1 MAFQKGDKFRCSD
14 ATCGCEVE
22 VTKGCAKPGAG
33 GNMTPK
39 CCCGKEMKKSKP
51 RPPSAPPWDGRRFLF
66 RTLEGNA
73 SRRGN
78 AFRRLR
84 PVSMPSTT

>member
-1 MAFQKGDKFRCSD
+1 MAIQKGDKFRCPD

-39 CCCGKEMKKSKP
+39 CCCGKEMKK
-51 RPPSAPPWDGRRFLF
+51 
-66 RTLEGNA
+66 
-73 SRRGN
+73 
-78 AFRRLR
+78 
-84 PVSMPSTT
+84 V